1 MLFENIK
8 ALCEIPGV
16 SGCEEQVRYEIL
28 KLIEGKCI
36 YKVDTLGNI
45 LAFKKGAKPRG
56 KTLLL
61 SAHMDEVGLIITSA
75 DESGLLRFDTVGGID
90 RRTLPGKPVDIGGV
104 RGVVGAQPVHLKTAV
119 EKDTSAKIDN
129 LFIDIG
135 AETAVEAL
143 AAVSLG
149 DRAVF
154 VSEFSALGDGFVRAR
169 ALDNRIGCALLIE
182 LIESELTFDTHFAF
196 TVQEESG
203 TVGGRT
209 AAAQLAPE
217 NAIIVETTTACDI
230 PGVPPEK
237 TVCSLKSGPVLSF
250 MDRGTVYDMPLYR
263 RSLALAQEHKIPCQS
278 KAGVY
283 GGNES
288 RSVQA
293 AGNGARVV
301 AVSVPCRYL
310 HTPSCVAAKGDIE
323 ATLALLSV
331 LVEKLDSEE
340 TR

>member
-8 ALCEIPGV
+8 TLCEIPGV
-16 SGCEEQVRYEIL
+16 SGCEELVRYEIL
-28 KLIEGKCI
+28 RQIEGKCL
-36 YKVDTLGNI
+36 YKIDALGNI
-45 LAFKKGAKPRG
+45 LAFKKGAKPRE
-56 KTLLL
+56 KTLML
-61 SAHMDEVGLIITSA
+61 SAHMDEVGLIIVSA

-90 RRTLPGKPVDIGGV
+90 RRTLPGKPVKIGNV
-104 RGVVGAQPVHLKTAV
+104 CGVVGAMPVHLKTAT
-119 EKDTSAKIDN
+119 EKDVAAKLDH

-135 AETAVEAL
+135 AETAAEAL
-143 AAVSLG
+143 AAVSPG

-154 VSEFSALGDGFVRAR
+154 VSEFSALGDGFIRAR
-169 ALDNRIGCALLIE
+169 ALDNRVGCALLIE
-182 LIESELTFDTHFAF
+182 LIESQLAFDTHFAF

-209 AAAQLAPE
+209 AAAQLAPA

-230 PGVPPEK
+230 PGAPPEK

-263 RSLALAQEHKIPCQS
+263 RALALAKQHEIPCQS

-293 AGNGARVV
+293 AGDGARVL

-310 HTPSCVAAKGDIE
+310 HTPSCVAAKSDIE
-323 ATLALLSV
+323 GTLKLLSV
-331 LVEKLDSEE
+331 LIESPDMEE